1 MPSLYMLKYRFR
13 GAIGPFIRALIG
25 AGVTANMVT
34 VASLALTIAWGVL
47 LCLWPR
53 ESWVLIGLLPIVLL
67 RMACNVIDG
76 AIASEAGRHSRFGA
90 IVNEMD
96 VMADALLYTPL
107 VLTLPGTPWLGLAAV
122 LVALVAEYAGM
133 VGLLTG
139 AGRRYEGPMAKPDRA
154 VVFAAI
160 AVLAGFGVPL
170 AGWLDWVWAA
180 LALLGVATVL
190 NRLIAAYQE
199 VPRGSAGTGSGP
211 AGRF

>member
-1 MPSLYMLKYRFR
+1 MPSLYVLKYRFR
-13 GAIGPFIRALIG
+13 GAIAPFIRALIG
-25 AGVTANMVT
+25 AGVSANMVT
-34 VASLALTIAWGVL
+34 IASLGLTVTWGVL

-53 ESWVLIGLLPIVLL
+53 ESWVLVGLLPVVLL

-76 AIASEAGRHSRFGA
+76 AIAIESGRQSRFGA

-122 LVALVAEYAGM
+122 LVGLVAEYAGM

-160 AVLAGFGVPL
+160 AMLAGLGVPL

-180 LALLGVATVL
+180 LALLGAVTVL
-190 NRLIAAYQE
+190 NRLIAAHQDAR
-199 VPRGSAGTGSGP
+199 PGP
-211 AGRF
+211 AGGAG